1 VTHTGGLEGIVTQ
14 TTYIPELQLGIIVLT
29 NQQSGA
35 AFNAITNTIK
45 TVLGITSEDYV
56 SIYSNRAKANE
67 ETADKTTDEVW
78 ATIAK
83 KKKRKKLKV
92 DFKTISLQ
100 G

>member
-1 VTHTGGLEGIVTQ
+1 VTQ

-29 NQQSGA
+29 NHNLALHLMLLQTRSRSY
-35 AFNAITNTIK
+35 
-45 TVLGITSEDYV
+45 LGITSEDYV

-83 KKKRKKLKV
+83 KKKEN
-92 DFKTISLQ
+92 
-100 G
+100 